1 MSRFVAA
8 CLLSLLWAMPAFA
21 ALEGPGV
28 DQFIPVTRSL
38 EPPRIDGNLE
48 DPGWTQASIFGG
60 FVQVFPSEGGAPG
73 ERTEMRVLYDDQF
86 VYFAFRCYDS
96 QPHQIVRRLG
106 RRDSPPAS
114 DTVQVLL
121 DPAHDHLTA
130 YTFGVNAAGVQFDG
144 LLLSDGTEVKD
155 WDGVWEAS
163 TSILPDGWSAE
174 FAIPL
179 RLLRFPDGPQQT
191 WGFAAQR
198 HISRTHEDQSTVLIN
213 RNVTS
218 KVSRL
223 GHLTGLEQ
231 IKTQRNVELMP
242 YLATRTLLRSLSTA
256 ADADR
261 RVLPAMDVGLDLRA
275 SLTSDLALNATVNPD
290 FGQVEA
296 DQLIQ
301 NLANVERFFPEKR
314 PFFLEGMDLFQ
325 PGTQAGQ
332 APHMLF
338 YSRRIGL
345 DTPLLAAGKLTG
357 TVGPNLSVAVLDAIV
372 TGPAV
377 PEVPPDPAQPRLSYA
392 IERPLHLGLNTDP
405 LPEPPIPR
413 NFLVAVARGQP
424 NKNLRLGTQ
433 VASAVP
439 LTGACSEEDAARPPS
454 ERPVA
459 CQAVGNNAAAV
470 DWSLRTTNAEWT
482 FLGQLTGSQVVGGP
496 PERLLPDGEVLR
508 PGTTGAGAYLQ
519 AGKMGGEPFR
529 FDVRYRY
536 SSPRLE
542 LNGAGFLPS
551 QNQQYIGTSA
561 AYVRPNG
568 LGPLHSFEA
577 KLVAEGQWSTDGRLV
592 DRGKGARVGVTA
604 LLPGFHL
611 IGVEAGN
618 YLAPFDIREITGTGI
633 PFDRGG
639 ERYVMVL
646 GETDRTQV
654 LSGNLTAIL
663 RQPFGF
669 DSNGGWSWN
678 GDAGVTFR
686 PQDRLETQL
695 TLSIDS
701 TRHGAR
707 WLDELEPGRYLFGDL
722 RSRFLSV
729 IFRQQM
735 VFTPRLTL
743 QAYAQLFTDVG
754 QFGALLEGSSQDRA
768 PIRQRDLMPSAATGG
783 PDFHGSALNLNLVA
797 RWEYRLGSTLFLVYT
812 RSQQERP
819 LADGE
824 PVSSSLLPVGL
835 FDGPAVDAFLL
846 KWTYWWSL

>member
-1 MSRFVAA
+1 MPRFAA
-8 CLLSLLWAMPAFA
+8 CLLLLWALPASA

-28 DQFIPVTRSL
+28 DQFISVSRSA

-48 DPGWTQASIFGG
+48 DPGWAQASSFGG
-60 FVQVFPSEGGAPG
+60 FVQVFPREGGAPG
-73 ERTEMRVLYDDQF
+73 ERTEMRVLYDDQY

-96 QPHQIVRRLG
+96 RPQQIVRRLG

-114 DTVQVLL
+114 DNVQILL

-163 TSILPDGWSAE
+163 TGTMPDGWTAE
-174 FAIPL
+174 LAIPL

-198 HISRTHEDQSTVLIN
+198 HIGRTHEDLSTVLIN

-223 GHLTGLEQ
+223 GHLTGMEQ
-231 IKTQRNVELMP
+231 IKTQRNVEMMP
-242 YLATRTLLRSLSTA
+242 YLATRTVLRSLASA
-256 ADADR
+256 PDGDR
-261 RVLPAMDVGLDLRA
+261 SVLPALDVGLDLRA
-275 SLTSDLALNATVNPD
+275 SLTSDLALAATVNPD

-301 NLANVERFFPEKR
+301 NLANVEPFFPEKR

-325 PGTQAGQ
+325 SGTQAGV

-345 DTPLLAAGKLTG
+345 DTPLLGAGKLTG
-357 TVGPNLSVAVLDAIV
+357 TVGPNINVAVLDAVV
-372 TGPAV
+372 TGPA
-377 PEVPPDPAQPRLSYA
+377 PPAVPPDPSQPRVSYA
-392 IERPLHLGLNTDP
+392 VERPLHVGLDTDP

-413 NFLVAVARGQP
+413 NFLVAVGRGQP
-424 NKNLRLGTQ
+424 SKNLRLGAQ

-439 LTGACSEEDAARPPS
+439 LTGECTDEDAARPPA

-470 DWSLRTTNAEWT
+470 DWSLRSTDAEWT

-496 PERLLPDGEVLR
+496 PERLLADGELLR
-508 PGTTGAGAYLQ
+508 PGTTGGGAYLH
-519 AGKMGGEPFR
+519 AGKTGGEPLR

-536 SSPRLE
+536 SSPTLE

-551 QNQQYIGTSA
+551 QNQQYVGASA
-561 AYVRPNG
+561 TFTRPNG
-568 LGPLHSFEA
+568 LGPLHSFEVTA
-577 KLVAEGQWSTDGRLV
+577 VAEGQWSTDGRLV
-592 DRGKGARVGVTA
+592 DRGKGARIGVTA

-611 IGVEAGN
+611 VGLETGN
-618 YLAPFDIREITGTGI
+618 YLAPYDVREILGTGI
-633 PFDRGG
+633 PFERSG
-639 ERYVMVL
+639 ERYLLLL
-646 GETDRTQV
+646 GETDRNKV
-654 LSGNLTAIL
+654 LSGNVTAIF
-663 RQPFGF
+663 RRPQ
-669 DSNGGWSWN
+669 NIARRGWSWN
-678 GDAGVTFR
+678 ADAGVTFR
-686 PQDRLETQL
+686 PQERLETQL
-695 TLSIDS
+695 TLSVDS
-701 TRHGAR
+701 TLHGAR

-722 RSRFLSV
+722 HSRFLSV
-729 IFRQQM
+729 IFRQQL
-735 VFTPRLTL
+735 VFTPRFTL
-743 QAYAQLFTDVG
+743 QAYAQLFSDVG
-754 QFGALLEGSSQDRA
+754 RFGALLEGSSQDRA
-768 PIRQRDLMPSAATGG
+768 PIRQRDLTPSGATGA
-783 PDFHGSALNLNLVA
+783 PSFHTSALNINLVA

-819 LADGE
+819 LGADD
-824 PVSSSLLPVGL
+824 PVPFSLAPRGL
-835 FDGPAVDAFLL
+835 FGGPAVDAFLL